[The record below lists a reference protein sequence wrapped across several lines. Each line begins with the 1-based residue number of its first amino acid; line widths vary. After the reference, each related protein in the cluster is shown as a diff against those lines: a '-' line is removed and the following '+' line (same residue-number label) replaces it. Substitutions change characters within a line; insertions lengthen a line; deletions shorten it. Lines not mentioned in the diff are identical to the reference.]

1 MTEQT
6 LFPHSQSISGAF
18 SAQDS
23 TVLLD
28 GMKVVF
34 DKKVAATPVDIDYK
48 ISTKTF
54 ENNGK
59 NISSN

>member
-1 MTEQT
+1 MKEQT
-6 LFPHSQSISGAF
+6 LFPIKQAVSGAF

-28 GMKVVF
+28 GMKVIF
-34 DKKVAATPVDIDYK
+34 DKKVTATPVDIDYK
-48 ISTKTF
+48 IPTKTV

-59 NISSN
+59 NI

>member
-1 MTEQT
+1 MKKQT
-6 LFPHSQSISGAF
+6 LFPVDHSVSGAF
-18 SAQDS
+18 SARDT

-59 NISSN
+59 NI

>member
-1 MTEQT
+1 MKEQT
-6 LFPHSQSISGAF
+6 LFPVSHPISGAF

-23 TVLLD
+23 TVILD

-48 ISTKTF
+48 NSTKTF

-59 NISSN
+59 NI

>member
-1 MTEQT
+1 MKEQT
-6 LFPHSQSISGAF
+6 LFPVLHNVSGAF
-18 SAQDS
+18 STPDS

-34 DKKVAATPVDIDYK
+34 DKKVSATPVDIDYK
-48 ISTKTF
+48 TSSKSS

-59 NISSN
+59 NI